1 MTAIHDVT
9 AREVLDSRGWPTVEA
24 DVILAS
30 GVFGRASVPSGA
42 STGAHEALELRDGGP
57 RYGGRGVRE
66 AVGHVRGEVAEALEG
81 LDAAEQGTV
90 DRRLIELDG
99 TPNKGRLGANAV
111 LAVSM
116 AAARAAA
123 KAAGVPLY
131 AYLGGED
138 ADLLPVPMM
147 NLLNGGAHAANNVDI
162 QEFMA
167 VPSGFETFS
176 EALRAGAETFHALV
190 RRLEAAGRATAVGD
204 EGGVA
209 PDLDGSEEALE
220 LLVGAVQ
227 DAGYEP
233 GGEVALA
240 VDCAATEL
248 YDREDGVYRLTGEGR
263 VLQAGELVDLYA
275 GWADRYPL
283 VSIEDGLAEDDWD
296 GWSELNRR
304 LGDRL
309 RLVGD
314 DLFVTHVDRIRRG
327 VEQEAANSVLIKLN
341 QVGTVSETCQAMAV
355 AGGAGW
361 TSVVSHRSGETED
374 TFIADLAVAAEAG
387 RIKTGSAC
395 RSERVAKYNRLLR
408 IEEELGGDA
417 RFAGAAGEGAGG

>member
-1 MTAIHDVT
+1 MTAIRDIT

-24 DVILAS
+24 DVVLAS
-30 GVFGRASVPSGA
+30 GARSRASVPSGA

-57 RYGGRGVRE
+57 RYGGRGVRQ
-66 AVGHVRGEVAEALEG
+66 AVGHVRGEIAESLEG

-116 AAARAAA
+116 ATARAAARAA
-123 KAAGVPLY
+123 GEPLY
-131 AYLGGED
+131 RYLGGGD
-138 ADLLPVPMM
+138 ATLLPVPMM
-147 NLLNGGAHAANNVDI
+147 NLLNGGAHADNNVDV

-167 VPSGFETFS
+167 VPRGFDTFS
-176 EALRAGAETFHALV
+176 EALRAGAEVFHALV
-190 RRLEAAGRATAVGD
+190 RRLEAAGRSTAVGD

-209 PDLDGSEEALE
+209 PDLDASEEALE
-220 LLVGAVQ
+220 LLVGAVE
-227 DAGYEP
+227 DAGYRP
-233 GGEVALA
+233 GEEVALA
-240 VDCAATEL
+240 LDCAATEL
-248 YDREDGVYRLTGEGR
+248 YDGEEGVYRLTGEGR
-263 VLQAGELVDLYA
+263 SLTSGELVELYA
-275 GWADRYPL
+275 DWADRFPL
-283 VSIEDGLAEDDWD
+283 VSVEDGLAEDDWE
-296 GWSELNRR
+296 GWTELNAR

-327 VEQEAANSVLIKLN
+327 IEEEAANAVLIKLN

-361 TSVVSHRSGETED
+361 SSVVSHRSGETED

-408 IEEELGGDA
+408 IEEELGEEA
-417 RFAGAAGEGAGG
+417 RFAGSAGEGGGG